1 MNEWMKTGHGFG
13 EEISLGC
20 RLVGWFL
27 VLGTRSSHVAR
38 MGWDRIGW
46 AF

>member
-20 RLVGWFL
+20 RLVGWL
-27 VLGTRSSHVAR
+27 VVGPRYS
-38 MGWDRIGW
+38 
-46 AF
+46 